1 VDNGFDFTVLPDF
14 GTVLNDNIH
23 DWFEVEENRTLWK
36 ELQKFMNMKEEMIM
50 ENKNS
55 TFAGTTIVVTGKVE
69 PYSRNEINAKIESLG
84 AKAGSSV
91 SKNTNYLICG
101 ENAGSKLAKAKE
113 LGVTILT
120 PAEFFAMIGE

>member
-1 VDNGFDFTVLPDF
+1 
-14 GTVLNDNIH
+14 
-23 DWFEVEENRTLWK
+23 
-36 ELQKFMNMKEEMIM
+36 M